1 MGCSSSKGA
10 VVDKPDN
17 SKMMVKE
24 KVTEACQ
31 KPCLYWFRGSPPSSA
46 THEIALMALGKEG
59 FDTKEVDLFQGE
71 NKAEAYLKINSAGTV
86 PSLTHGDDFKIAE
99 SRAIQQLIVRHSK
112 KSGCKLLGGEDL
124 KCQAKVQQA
133 MFYEAGSV
141 NSKVCAIVIPVVFGG
156 ELDEEK
162 MKETLMPVF
171 KAVDTRLSM
180 SKFMAGDCMSIVDIN
195 MVHNLGLFSLL
206 GDDKI
211 KTVFEH
217 HSNICQW
224 FKNVMMCEEY
234 KKCVECIAESYP
246 GGQSEKVLHI
256 AKICM
261 EC

>member
-10 VVDKPDN
+10 AVVDNKPDN
-17 SKMMVKE
+17 QKVAE
-24 KVTEACQ
+24 KVAEICE

-46 THEIALMALGKEG
+46 THEIALMCLGKDA

-71 NKAEAYLKINSAGTV
+71 NKAEAYLKINAAGTV
-86 PSLTHGDDFKIAE
+86 PSLTHGADFKIAE
-99 SRAIQQLIVRHSK
+99 SRAIQQLIVRKSK
-112 KSGCKLLGGEDL
+112 KCALLGGDDL
-124 KCQAKVQQA
+124 KAQAKVQQA

-141 NSKVCAIVIPVVFGG
+141 NTKVVSIVVPVIFGG
-156 ELDEEK
+156 ELDHEK

-171 KAVDTRLSM
+171 KAVDTRLSA

-206 GDDKI
+206 GDEKV

-217 HSNICQW
+217 NKNICQW

-234 KKCVECIAESYP
+234 KKCVECIAENYP
-246 GGQSEKVLHI
+246 GGQSEKVLNV